1 MENLT
6 LEEMVYLITNIGFPM
21 AVCVILLRY
30 VLQTIGSRLDKLDSS
45 LLRLNRSIRELDTE
59 TKAKH
64 TASERKKEE

>member
-6 LEEMVYLITNIGFPM
+6 LEEIVYLITNIGFPM

>member
-1 MENLT
+1 MENLN

-45 LLRLNRSIRELDTE
+45 LLRLNRSIRELGTE